1 MGRGAIVQASWLAF
15 LAILLAAGAVPA
27 ATDFPNKPVNL
38 VIGFAAG
45 GETDIV
51 VRAMNEELGKRLGVP
66 AVVLNKPGSGGLV
79 GAEFVAKSKPDGYNL
94 LVLSLSHV
102 LRQAGDPTMTVN
114 VPKDFEPICR
124 FVTQPIVLVVQGD
137 SQFKTVENLIDF
149 GKQNVNKLNFGSPGV
164 GSVGHFSGE
173 LFKAETKATFKHVPF
188 NGSAPSITALMGGH
202 IDFLVTALPAL
213 GGKVASGD
221 LRILASFADKRLP
234 EMKDVPTMIEKGFPQ
249 ARMAGWFGFVAP
261 AGTPKDVLEKLGQA
275 FQGTIKDPKIVE
287 TVQKMSFNE
296 AYLSAG
302 ELSTHI
308 KSELALFSK
317 IAKQEG
323 IVIK

>member
-1 MGRGAIVQASWLAF
+1 MMRRVMLPGLA
-15 LAILLAAGAVPA
+15 LVAVLLVAGSGLAAA
-27 ATDFPNKPVNL
+27 DFPNKPVNL

-102 LRQAGDPTMTVN
+102 LRQAGDPNMSVN
-114 VPKDFEPICR
+114 VLKDFEPICR
-124 FVTQPIVLVVQGD
+124 FVTQPIVIVAKGD
-137 SQFKTVENLIDF
+137 SQFKTIESLIAF

-164 GSVGHFSGE
+164 GSVGHFAGE

-188 NGSAPSITALMGGH
+188 AGSAPSITALMGGH
-202 IDFLVTALPAL
+202 IDFLITALPAL

-234 EMKDVPTMIEKGFPQ
+234 EMKDVPTLIERGFSG
-249 ARMAGWFGFVAP
+249 ARLSGWFGFVAP
-261 AGTPKDVLEKLGQA
+261 AGTPKEILDKLGPA
-275 FQGTIKDPKIVE
+275 FQATIKDPRIVGS
-287 TVQKMSFNE
+287 VQKMAFNE

-302 ELSTHI
+302 ELAAHI
-308 KSELALFSK
+308 KTELAVFSK

>member
-1 MGRGAIVQASWLAF
+1 MMRRAMLRGSGLALVAI
-15 LAILLAAGAVPA
+15 ILFVGTALAAS
-27 ATDFPNKPVNL
+27 DFLNKPVNL

-66 AVVLNKPGSGGLV
+66 AIVLNKPGSGGLV

-102 LRQAGDPTMTVN
+102 LRQAGDPTMSVN
-114 VPKDFEPICR
+114 VLKDFDPICR
-124 FVTQPIVLVVQGD
+124 FVTQPIVLVVKGD

-188 NGSAPSITALMGGH
+188 SGSAPSITALMGGH
-202 IDFLVTALPAL
+202 IDFLITALPAL

-234 EMKDVPTMIEKGFPQ
+234 EMKDVPTMIERGFSQ
-249 ARMAGWFGFVAP
+249 ARMSGWFGFVAP
-261 AGTPKDVLEKLGQA
+261 AGTPRDVLEKLGQA
-275 FQGTIKDPKIVE
+275 FRATIKDPKIVE
-287 TVQKMSFNE
+287 TVQKMTFNE

-302 ELSTHI
+302 ELAAHI
-308 KSELALFSK
+308 KSELAVFSK
-317 IAKQEG
+317 IAKEEG